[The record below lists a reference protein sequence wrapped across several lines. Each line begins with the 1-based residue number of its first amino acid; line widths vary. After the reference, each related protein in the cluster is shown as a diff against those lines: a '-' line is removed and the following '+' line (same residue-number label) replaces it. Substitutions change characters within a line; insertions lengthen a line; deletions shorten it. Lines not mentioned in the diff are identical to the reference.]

1 MPNIYVRPS
10 TIDKL
15 KSSINTMSDAIGS
28 SMYLMEDLEQEKDE
42 LKVYKLKQIVDQM
55 KEVYANLISLNQ
67 DVKGVNK
74 PSREG
79 EDVPELEE

>member
-79 EDVPELEE
+79 ENVPELEE